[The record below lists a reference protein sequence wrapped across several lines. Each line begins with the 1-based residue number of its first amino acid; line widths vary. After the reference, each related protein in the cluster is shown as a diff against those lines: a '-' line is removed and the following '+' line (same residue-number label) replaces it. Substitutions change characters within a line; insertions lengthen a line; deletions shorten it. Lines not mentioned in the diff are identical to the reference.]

1 MFLDRPLGQPEDLLV
16 ALPRSALLGFLEEE
30 EIATL
35 VALAVKPYRDAT
47 ASLIEGDDI
56 CPRQFF
62 QHLIR

>member
-35 VALAVKPYRDAT
+35 VALAV
-47 ASLIEGDDI
+47 